1 MHGLEHSP
9 WGFRGTR
16 HGTSYTRQQHLS
28 TLTPR
33 PLPASSRRPF
43 RAAVRPSPLA
53 HGLPADEARPLPLPA
68 VGALDV
74 PLQVAGVV
82 ELAAADVTWERAC
95 GGDRSGHLAS
105 RAELNGARAVAE
117 RRGPRAPARPPPR
130 AEVGGGVAGRDPAQR
145 GAALSPGGR
154 AEPRSTRDTQPGSGL
169 AYCWRKQPCTFGD
182 QEPQTRSALRS
193 RGASRGGRPR
203 HGGFCPHRRRLN
215 GRHGRNARRPL
226 SVRLRRRLPSF

>member
-16 HGTSYTRQQHLS
+16 HGTSDTRQQHLS

-33 PLPASSRRPF
+33 PLPAT
-43 RAAVRPSPLA
+43 AVRPSPLA

-82 ELAAADVTWERAC
+82 ELAAADVTRERAC

-117 RRGPRAPARPPPR
+117 RRGPRAPARPRHGPKSGAESRAETRRRGVRRCHRAGGRNRGPRGTPSRGPGLRTVGGNSPAHSVTRSLRHEALCVAEEPR
-130 AEVGGGVAGRDPAQR
+130 AEDGLGTAGFARTGGGWTG
-145 GAALSPGGR
+145 GAVETHADLYR
-154 AEPRSTRDTQPGSGL
+154 CVYDDA
-169 AYCWRKQPCTFGD
+169 C
-182 QEPQTRSALRS
+182 
-193 RGASRGGRPR
+193 R
-203 HGGFCPHRRRLN
+203 HSN
-215 GRHGRNARRPL
+215 
-226 SVRLRRRLPSF
+226 SLPS